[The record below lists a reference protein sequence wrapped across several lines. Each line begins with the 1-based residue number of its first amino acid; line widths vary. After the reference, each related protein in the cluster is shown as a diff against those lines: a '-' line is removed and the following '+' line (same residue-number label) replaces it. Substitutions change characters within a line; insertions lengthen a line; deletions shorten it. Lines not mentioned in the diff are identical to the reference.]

1 MSGLIKEIL
10 SKPTLKD
17 ILRGH
22 LRNIS
27 PAGGREIVKDLIWQ
41 DFEVLFSVMGA
52 LPAMVNACVGGLAQM
67 AGEIHAKFSPRLLK
81 GYIGSILSDID
92 RAELKA
98 CAGEVTSLARD
109 VLAESPEVKP
119 FILEQ
124 GPIAVAKLIN
134 TATAGINTLCRQDP
148 ALISTFLSRVID
160 NLDKPALNDAA
171 LNLVDAV
178 LDQKL
183 GIVSLAGG
191 IIKRRGARLFKRFGI
206 GS

>member
-1 MSGLIKEIL
+1 MSGLIKEL
-10 SKPTLKD
+10 LRKPTLKD

-22 LRNIS
+22 LRDIS
-27 PAGGREIVKDLIWQ
+27 EAGGREMVKDLIWQ

-52 LPAMVNACVGGLAQM
+52 LPSMVNACLGAMAQM
-67 AGEIHAKFSPRLLK
+67 VGEIRAKFSPRLLK
-81 GYIGSILSDID
+81 GYIGSIVSDID

-98 CAGEVTSLARD
+98 CVGEVTSLARD

-119 FILEQ
+119 YLLEH
-124 GPIAVAKLIN
+124 GPIAVARLIN
-134 TATAGINTLCRQDP
+134 TATVGVNTLCREDP
-148 ALISTFLSRVID
+148 DLISTFLSRVID

-183 GIVSLAGG
+183 GVFSLTGG
-191 IIKRRGARLFKRFGI
+191 IIKRRGVKILKRFGL

>member
-27 PAGGREIVKDLIWQ
+27 QAGGREMVKDLIWQ
-41 DFEVLFSVMGA
+41 DFEVLFSVLGA
-52 LPAMVNACVGGLAQM
+52 LPAMVNACVGSVAQM
-67 AGEIHAKFSPRLLK
+67 VSEVHAKFSPRLLK
-81 GYIGSILSDID
+81 GYLGSILADID
-92 RAELKA
+92 RAEIKA
-98 CAGEVTSLARD
+98 CAGEVSSLARD
-109 VLAESPEVKP
+109 VLAESPELKP
-119 FILEQ
+119 LILEQ
-124 GPIAVAKLIN
+124 GPVAVARLIN
-134 TATAGINTLCRQDP
+134 TATTGINTLCRQDP

-183 GIVSLAGG
+183 GLISLTGG
-191 IIKRRGARLFKRFGI
+191 LIKRRGAKLFKRLGL